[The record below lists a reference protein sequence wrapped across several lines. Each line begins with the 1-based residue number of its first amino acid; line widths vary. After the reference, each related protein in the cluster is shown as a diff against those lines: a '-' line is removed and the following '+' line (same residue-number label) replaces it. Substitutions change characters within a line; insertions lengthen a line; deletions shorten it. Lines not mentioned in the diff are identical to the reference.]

1 MRTSYLENDLI
12 KLRRE
17 FHSQPELNFD
27 VTETSKKI
35 ESILRSANIEVH
47 NNIGR
52 TGLVGVIKKGN
63 SNRSI
68 GIRADM
74 DALPVNEANTFDYR
88 SKHDGKMHACGHD
101 GHVTMALGAAKHLAE
116 KENFD
121 GTAYF
126 VFQPDEEQT
135 QGAQAMIDDGL
146 FDRFSMDEI
155 YAFHNLP
162 GMEVGSFA
170 TRSGTITAS
179 ESLFNIKLWGQ
190 GGHSAL
196 PRMGVDTITVGT
208 QIITSLQSIVSR
220 KLNPAMNGVVSVTK
234 FESDGNL
241 SLIHI

>member
-35 ESILRSANIEVH
+35 ESILKSSNIEVH

-88 SKHDGKMHACGHD
+88 SKHEGKMHACGHD

-116 KENFD
+116 KED
-121 GTAYF
+121 
-126 VFQPDEEQT
+126 
-135 QGAQAMIDDGL
+135 
-146 FDRFSMDEI
+146 SME
-155 YAFHNLP
+155 
-162 GMEVGSFA
+162 
-170 TRSGTITAS
+170 
-179 ESLFNIKLWGQ
+179 
-190 GGHSAL
+190 
-196 PRMGVDTITVGT
+196 
-208 QIITSLQSIVSR
+208 
-220 KLNPAMNGVVSVTK
+220 
-234 FESDGNL
+234 
-241 SLIHI
+241 